1 MKNPL
6 FSRGRLSS
14 LLHGVILCSMC
25 AIPSTLRAQVHFS
38 ADERRI
44 ITITDER
51 RDADS
56 LLPYLASPTIKV
68 AWRAAIGIGNIG
80 DTSIRPALLTYFLSE
95 QRDSVADAEAFAL
108 GLLGRDKNICQSL
121 TDATMQH
128 PTAERLKAIA
138 RTAIKAD
145 SASAAIIVGQ
155 LADQKKIDAFTEADA
170 YMDFAIHHEV
180 SSRMMNDLDALTG
193 NNDPNVRWRAVYGFA
208 IAGDSLDL
216 SSRFPKLK
224 DLLLDQ
230 GSPYVRMFS
239 AVALGKLHDAR
250 ADSALYRAFRG
261 ENDWRVRVN
270 ILRGFEQFKSFD
282 SLILTTL
289 QLADESGL
297 RDSGL
302 NIQVGLEAGSVME
315 TFITSGS
322 LSHAD
327 SSALRDWLDGFNG
340 TDGRHDEIDPTVC
353 ARLTA
358 PAVRL
363 GTPTFHDA
371 VRNYALFRDPTT
383 RNYAVRAASTIPDS
397 GFFISIIETMS
408 RFDPIEQVVRLEVL
422 DSLWGIAKRD
432 PGYRKVL
439 ESDNMAKLFRGL
451 LIHICNA
458 VYDPAV
464 DAVALGSLRDTS
476 IIEDSEYHA
485 EAIEQMAKYIP
496 TFCTERFRDALL
508 AAVED
513 ASWLGDTSRELIPAL
528 RVAYDSANNWGDK
541 EVMDSIASLLKNIDG
556 TNIALPKPILRVSTI
571 DWAAVENLPSKMIIN
586 FSTGSILLRILTDEA
601 PLTALNMVTL
611 AREQW
616 FSGIMI
622 HRVVPNF
629 VIQAGDPSGTGWEG
643 PGYTIRSEITPREYD
658 REGLMGMAS
667 DGKDTESSQWFITHC
682 PTPHLDARYTIWA
695 EVTSGMDEVCK
706 RKVGDKID
714 SFNAFQ

>member
-1 MKNPL
+1 MNNSL
-6 FSRGRLSS
+6 FSRAKLS
-14 LLHGVILCSMC
+14 LLLCMIVCGMC
-25 AIPSTLRAQVHFS
+25 AIPFALHAQVHFS

-44 ITITDER
+44 ITIADER

-56 LLPYLASPTIKV
+56 LLPYLKSPTIKV

-108 GLLGRDKNICQSL
+108 GLLGRDKTTCQAL

-138 RTAIKAD
+138 RTATKAD

-155 LADQKKIDAFTEADA
+155 LTDQKKIDALTEADA
-170 YMDFAIHHEV
+170 YVEFAIHHEV

-193 NNDPNVRWRAVYGFA
+193 DNNPNVRWRAVYSFA
-208 IAGDSLDL
+208 RADDSLDL
-216 SSRFPKLK
+216 AGRFPKLK

-239 AVALGKLHDAR
+239 ALALGKLHDPR
-250 ADSALYRAFRG
+250 ADTALYRAFRG
-261 ENDWRVRVN
+261 EDDWRVRVN
-270 ILRGFEQFKSFD
+270 ILRGFGQFKSFD

-289 QLADESGL
+289 QLACETGL
-297 RDSGL
+297 RDSAL
-302 NIQVGLEAGSVME
+302 AILVGLAAGDDIENFVA
-315 TFITSGS
+315 SGW
-322 LSHAD
+322 LTNAD
-327 SSALRDWLDGFNG
+327 SSALRDWLDAFNG
-340 TDGRHDEIDPTVC
+340 VDGRRDEIDPTVC
-353 ARLTA
+353 ARLTG

-383 RNYAVRAASTIPDS
+383 RNYAVLAASTIPDT
-397 GFFISIIETMS
+397 GFFISIVETMS
-408 RFDPIEQVVRLEVL
+408 RFEPVEQVMRIEVL
-422 DSLWGIAKRD
+422 DSLWAIAKRN
-432 PGYRKVL
+432 PSYRKAL
-439 ESDNMAKLFRGL
+439 ESDNMARLYRGL

-464 DAVALGSLRDTS
+464 DAVALESLRDTS
-476 IIEDSEYHA
+476 VIEDSVYRA

-496 TFCTERFRDALL
+496 TFCTQRFRDALL
-508 AAVED
+508 AAVQD
-513 ASWLGDTSRELIPAL
+513 ASWLSDTSHELIPML
-528 RVAYDSANNWGDK
+528 RIAYDSANRWNDNELK
-541 EVMDSIASLLKNIDG
+541 DSIAALMKNIEG
-556 TNIALPKPILRVSTI
+556 TKVALPKSIPRVSII
-571 DWAAVENLPSKMIIN
+571 DWTAIEKLPTRAIIN
-586 FSTGSILLRILTDEA
+586 FTSGSILLRLLTDEA
-601 PLTALNMVTL
+601 PLTTLNMVTL

-616 FSGIMI
+616 FAGNMI

-629 VIQAGDPSGTGWEG
+629 VIQSGDPSSTGWEG
-643 PGYTIRSEITPREYD
+643 PGYTIRSELTPREYD
-658 REGLMGMAS
+658 REGMMGMAR
-667 DGKDTESSQWFITHC
+667 DGKDTESSQWFINEC

-706 RKVGDKID
+706 RKVGDKVD